1 LPAKVEYLGRKV
13 EARHLQRVLMS
24 WATCSALPTD
34 TEGYQKAQ
42 TLYREQTMLKV
53 LLERDLLTEQYYEA
67 KERQRDG
74 SEAATTMTAIS
85 KKVKKERATIL
96 ESVNPASRE
105 HTVVSRLHQ
114 TKAEITVAIKVLH
127 VEMIEMSLGM
137 IEREHAS
144 LLAAFEQGAADWRV
158 HAFVHP

>member
-24 WATCSALPTD
+24 WATRCALPMD

-67 KERQRDG
+67 KEKQRDG
-74 SEAATTMTAIS
+74 SEAASNM
-85 KKVKKERATIL
+85 
-96 ESVNPASRE
+96 
-105 HTVVSRLHQ
+105 
-114 TKAEITVAIKVLH
+114 
-127 VEMIEMSLGM
+127 
-137 IEREHAS
+137 
-144 LLAAFEQGAADWRV
+144 
-158 HAFVHP
+158 

>member
-1 LPAKVEYLGRKV
+1 MPAKVECLGRKV

-34 TEGYQKAQ
+34 TEGYQRAQ

-74 SEAATTMTAIS
+74 SEAASSMTA
-85 KKVKKERATIL
+85 
-96 ESVNPASRE
+96 
-105 HTVVSRLHQ
+105 
-114 TKAEITVAIKVLH
+114 
-127 VEMIEMSLGM
+127 
-137 IEREHAS
+137 
-144 LLAAFEQGAADWRV
+144 
-158 HAFVHP
+158 